1 MESESEREQS
11 EERPQQDRLESFF
24 PEYHLVA
31 MRQCSHMVSTV
42 MARHIEQELDRRPQ
56 PRWITFVDVAGA
68 RFRVRADAIEG
79 LEQSSPESRKLLR
92 RFREER
98 DREDPPE
105 SFPF

>member
-1 MESESEREQS
+1 MESEREREQD

-24 PEYHLVA
+24 PHYHLVV

-42 MARHIEQELDRRPQ
+42 MARHIERELDRWPR
-56 PRWITFVDVAGA
+56 PRWIRFVDITGA

-79 LEQSSPESRKLLR
+79 LEQSTPESRELLR

-105 SFPF
+105 PFPF